1 MTAAARAEVAA
12 ADQGPAALP
21 AAVGAAALVRLRDR

>member
-1 MTAAARAEVAA
+1 MTAAAQVAARA

-21 AAVGAAALVRLRDR
+21 AVVGAAALVRLRDR